1 MPNPVMKSFAKQS
14 GKKVKTVEKLWKKC
28 EKLVKKEYDIDE
40 ESERFYPLVVGCLKN
55 LLDIKKEDKEQK
67 DVVTDAGMITT
78 SNMGN
83 YVYAKKA
90 PELFRR
96 TPDPKYTKIF
106 KKLQEAFLEQD
117 LYEDL
122 DDVFSGMVQ
131 YYSEKSGNVDEIVE
145 ASINA
150 TAKYLKINLN

>member
-28 EKLVKKEYDIDE
+28 EKIVKKEYDIDE

-67 DVVTDAGMITT
+67 DVVADAGMITT

-83 YVYAKKA
+83 YVYAKKV
-90 PELFRR
+90 PELLRR
-96 TPDPKYTKIF
+96 TPEPKYTKIF

-131 YYSEKSGNVDEIVE
+131 YYSEKSGNVDEIVD

>member
-28 EKLVKKEYDIDE
+28 EKIVKKEYDIDE

-55 LLDIKKEDKEQK
+55 LLDIKKDDKEQK
-67 DVVTDAGMITT
+67 DVVADAGMITT

-83 YVYAKKA
+83 YVYAKKV
-90 PELFRR
+90 PELLRR
-96 TPDPKYTKIF
+96 TPEPKYAKIF

-131 YYSEKSGNVDEIVE
+131 YYSEKSGNVDEIVD

>member
-1 MPNPVMKSFAKQS
+1 MPNPIMKSFAKQS
-14 GKKVKTVEKLWKKC
+14 GKKTKTVEKLWKKC

-40 ESERFYPLVVGCLKN
+40 DSDRFYPLVVGCLKN

-67 DVVTDAGMITT
+67 DVVADSGMITT

-83 YVYAKKA
+83 YVYAKKI
-90 PELFRR
+90 PDLMRR

-106 KKLQEAFLEQD
+106 KKINETFLEKD

-122 DDVFSGMVQ
+122 DDVISEMIKF
-131 YYSEKSGNVDEIVE
+131 YSEKSSNVDEIVE